1 MPEVRAG
8 LADRDGDGALDAGE
22 FALAAALADRRRQ
35 GYSLP
40 DVLPPEMLQ
49 AIGFGDASDWAMAA
63 EDLQRYRDIFQGLPL
78 QRDGHLRTRDA
89 WQVLERSGLPTE
101 ELSAVLRLVGD
112 KDGAL
117 TFSQFACALHLLA
130 RRRAGAL
137 LPSSLPEELAALGD
151 RHLRSRFLSIENMDS
166 RVHAILSSLW
176 PAARRP
182 LAPFLVLGVDI
193 LDALDLASCEEASPP
208 ATWEPEPG
216 VAQEIDGNRELRELP
231 GPIPPSAAQEPVEGV
246 FRRDGVGLQGDWAD
260 TGGDHP
266 ILFAVKL
273 CGCGSLSAALMV
285 SVEAARLLEIPEG
298 NGSGPWRDRPA
309 QEHRS
314 LAKLA
319 TARGVPSDTSEPRMF
334 HSAAAVIAG
343 AAIDLLDR
351 QYRDRFGGIVNGV
364 LSREGPWVNVP
375 SALSNAIFA
384 KDVEMPAVLLED
396 RSRRAI
402 GCTDTSFGSG
412 LKITASF
419 KAASF
424 SEMDSRV
431 QAILSSL
438 WPAARRPLAPF
449 LVLGVDILDALD
461 LASCE
466 EASPPA
472 TWEPEPGAAQEIDG
486 NRELRELPGPIPPSA
501 AQEPVEGVFR
511 RDGVGLQGDWA
522 DTGGDHPILFAVK
535 LCGPAQEHRSLAK
548 LATARGVPSDTSEPR
563 MFHSAA
569 AVIAGAAIDLL
580 DRQYR
585 DRFGGIVNGVLS
597 REGPWVNVPS
607 ALSNAIF
614 AKERKHDVHLRSR
627 FLSIENMDS
636 RVHAILSSLW
646 PAARRPLAPF
656 LVLGVDILDA
666 LDLASCE
673 EASPPAT
680 WEPEPGVAQEIDGNR
695 ELRELPGPIPP
706 SAAQEPVEGVFRR
719 DGVGLQGDW
728 ADTGGDHPI
737 LFAVKLCGPAQEHR
751 SLAKLATARGVPSD
765 TSEPRMFHSA
775 AAVIAGAAIDLL
787 DRQYRDRFGGI
798 VNGVLSREGPWVNV
812 PSALSNAIFAKD
824 VEMPAVLL
832 EDRHLRSRFLSIENM
847 DSRVHAIL
855 SSLWP
860 AARRPLA
867 PFLVLGVDILDALDL
882 ASCEE
887 ASPPAT
893 WEPEPG
899 VAQEI
904 DGNRELRELPGPI
917 PPSAAQEPVEGV
929 FRRDGVGLQGDWAD
943 TGGDHPI
950 LFAVKLCG
958 PAQEHR
964 SLAKLATAR
973 GVPSDTSEPRMFH
986 SAAAVIAGAAIDL
999 LDRQY
1004 RDRFGGI
1011 VNGVLSREGPWVN
1024 VPSALS
1030 NAIFAKDVEMPAVL
1044 LEDRSRRAIGCT
1056 DTSFGSGLKIT
1067 AILSSLWPA
1076 ARRPLAPFLVLGVD
1090 ILDALDLASCEE
1102 ASPPAT
1108 WEPEPGVAQEIDGN
1122 RELRELPGPIPP
1134 SAAQSLWKVF
1144 SGGTVWGYR
1153 AAGEIGQTL
1162 AETIPF
1168 FLLLNFAGNGSG
1180 PWRDRPAQEHRSLAK
1195 LATARGVPSDT
1206 SEPRMF
1212 HSAAA
1217 VIAGAAIDLLDR
1229 QYRDRFGGIVNG
1241 VLSREGPWVNVP
1253 SALSNAIF
1261 AKDVEM
1267 PAVLLEDR
1275 HLRSRFL
1282 SIENMD
1288 SRVHAILSSLWPAA
1302 RRPLAPFL
1310 VLGVDILDALDLT
1323 SCEEASPPAT
1333 WEPEPG
1339 VAQEIDGNR
1348 ELRELP
1354 GPIPPSAAQEPV
1366 EGVFR
1371 RDGVGLQGDWADT
1384 GGDHPILFAVKLCGQ
1399 WIRPLARPAPAQE
1412 HRSLAKL
1419 ATARGVPS
1427 DTSEPRMFHSAAAVI
1442 AGAAIDVLDRQ
1453 YRDRF
1458 GGIVTGVLSREGP
1471 WVNVPSALSNAIFA
1485 KDVEM
1490 PAVLLEDRSR
1500 RAIGCTDTSFGS
1512 GLKIT
1517 ASFKAASFSEM
1528 DSRVQAILSSLWPA
1542 ARRPLAPFLVLG
1554 VDILDALDLA
1564 SCEEASPPAT
1574 WEPEPGAAQEIDGNR
1589 ELRELPGPIPP
1600 SAAQE
1605 PVEGVFR
1612 RDGVGLQGDWADTG
1626 GDHPILFAV
1635 KLCGMFHS
1643 AAAVIAGAAIDLLD
1657 RQYRDRFGGIVNGV
1671 LSREGPWVNVPSALS
1686 NAIFAKERKH
1696 DV

>member
-1 MPEVRAG
+1 MMHAAFFEDVEMP
-8 LADRDGDGALDAGE
+8 
-22 FALAAALADRRRQ
+22 
-35 GYSLP
+35 
-40 DVLPPEMLQ
+40 
-49 AIGFGDASDWAMAA
+49 
-63 EDLQRYRDIFQGLPL
+63 
-78 QRDGHLRTRDA
+78 
-89 WQVLERSGLPTE
+89 
-101 ELSAVLRLVGD
+101 AVLL
-112 KDGAL
+112 
-117 TFSQFACALHLLA
+117 
-130 RRRAGAL
+130 
-137 LPSSLPEELAALGD
+137 ED

-273 CGCGSLSAALMV
+273 CG
-285 SVEAARLLEIPEG
+285 
-298 NGSGPWRDRPA
+298 PA

-424 SEMDSRV
+424 SEMDIRVQAILSSLWPAARRPLAPFLVLGVDILDALDLASCEEASPPAIWEPAPSAAQELDGSRV
-431 QAILSSL
+431 GIAMGFGRTLGLHDYTVPFLLLANYACSQLVCTGSALARPVGLCSGTGGQGRRRARSLAKLATARGVPSDTSEPRMFDSSATAMAHDVEMPAALLEVAGFGLGHVKLFHSSCHPELFVAGCASALAPFLVLGVDILDALDLASCEEASPPATWEPEPGVAQEIDGNRELRELPGPIPPSAAQEPVEGVFRRDGVGLQGDWADTGGDHPILFAVKLCGPAQEHRSLAKLATARGVPSDTSEPRMFHSAAAVIAGAAIDLLDRQYRDRFGGIVNGVLSREGPWVNVPAALSNAIFAKDVEMPDVLLEDRHLRSRFLSIENMDSRVHAILSSLWPAARRPLAPFLVLGVAILDALDLASCEEASPPATWEPEPGVAQEIDGNRELRELPGPIPPSAAQEPVEGVFRRDGVGLQGWQGETGQTTGGSTIIEIKEGNGSGPGRDGAPPGFVWPAQEHRSLAKLATARGVASDTSEPRMFHSAAAVIAGAAIDLLDRQYRDRLWIGNGVLSREGPWVNVPSALSNAIFAKDVEMPAVLLEDRHLRSRFLSIENMDSRVHAILSSLWPAARRPLAPFLVLGVAILDALDLASCEEASPPATWEPEPGVAQEIDGNRELRELPGPIPPSAAQEPVEGVFRRDGVGLQGDWADTGGDHPILFAVKLCGPAQEHRSLAKLATARGVPSDTSEPRMFHSAAAVIAGAAIDLLDRQYRDRFGGIVNGVLSREGPWVNVPSALSNAIFAKERKHDVHLRSRFLSIENMDSRVHAILSSL

-472 TWEPEPGAAQEIDG
+472 TWEPEPGVAQEIDG

-824 VEMPAVLL
+824 
-832 EDRHLRSRFLSIENM
+832 I
-847 DSRVHAIL
+847 
-855 SSLWP
+855 
-860 AARRPLA
+860 
-867 PFLVLGVDILDALDL
+867 
-882 ASCEE
+882 
-887 ASPPAT
+887 
-893 WEPEPG
+893 
-899 VAQEI
+899 
-904 DGNRELRELPGPI
+904 
-917 PPSAAQEPVEGV
+917 
-929 FRRDGVGLQGDWAD
+929 
-943 TGGDHPI
+943 
-950 LFAVKLCG
+950 
-958 PAQEHR
+958 
-964 SLAKLATAR
+964 
-973 GVPSDTSEPRMFH
+973 
-986 SAAAVIAGAAIDL
+986 
-999 LDRQY
+999 
-1004 RDRFGGI
+1004 
-1011 VNGVLSREGPWVN
+1011 
-1024 VPSALS
+1024 
-1030 NAIFAKDVEMPAVL
+1030 
-1044 LEDRSRRAIGCT
+1044 
-1056 DTSFGSGLKIT
+1056 
-1067 AILSSLWPA
+1067 
-1076 ARRPLAPFLVLGVD
+1076 
-1090 ILDALDLASCEE
+1090 
-1102 ASPPAT
+1102 
-1108 WEPEPGVAQEIDGN
+1108 
-1122 RELRELPGPIPP
+1122 
-1134 SAAQSLWKVF
+1134 
-1144 SGGTVWGYR
+1144 
-1153 AAGEIGQTL
+1153 
-1162 AETIPF
+1162 
-1168 FLLLNFAGNGSG
+1168 
-1180 PWRDRPAQEHRSLAK
+1180 
-1195 LATARGVPSDT
+1195 
-1206 SEPRMF
+1206 
-1212 HSAAA
+1212 
-1217 VIAGAAIDLLDR
+1217 
-1229 QYRDRFGGIVNG
+1229 
-1241 VLSREGPWVNVP
+1241 
-1253 SALSNAIF
+1253 
-1261 AKDVEM
+1261 
-1267 PAVLLEDR
+1267 
-1275 HLRSRFL
+1275 
-1282 SIENMD
+1282 
-1288 SRVHAILSSLWPAA
+1288 
-1302 RRPLAPFL
+1302 
-1310 VLGVDILDALDLT
+1310 
-1323 SCEEASPPAT
+1323 
-1333 WEPEPG
+1333 
-1339 VAQEIDGNR
+1339 
-1348 ELRELP
+1348 
-1354 GPIPPSAAQEPV
+1354 
-1366 EGVFR
+1366 
-1371 RDGVGLQGDWADT
+1371 
-1384 GGDHPILFAVKLCGQ
+1384 
-1399 WIRPLARPAPAQE
+1399 
-1412 HRSLAKL
+1412 
-1419 ATARGVPS
+1419 
-1427 DTSEPRMFHSAAAVI
+1427 
-1442 AGAAIDVLDRQ
+1442 
-1453 YRDRF
+1453 
-1458 GGIVTGVLSREGP
+1458 
-1471 WVNVPSALSNAIFA
+1471 
-1485 KDVEM
+1485 EM

-1612 RDGVGLQGDWADTG
+1612 RDGVGLQGWQG
-1626 GDHPILFAV
+1626 
-1635 KLCGMFHS
+1635 
-1643 AAAVIAGAAIDLLD
+1643 
-1657 RQYRDRFGGIVNGV
+1657 
-1671 LSREGPWVNVPSALS
+1671 
-1686 NAIFAKERKH
+1686 
-1696 DV
+1696 